1 MNVKRKFTAFAAAF
15 LLLLFAT
22 PSSAALEFETD
33 TEVRDA
39 TYNTEPTQSLEAGV
53 PDGIPEEMLETEGET
68 TRAQFLTML
77 VNLANPELDTVQST
91 SFPDVPENAYY
102 ALQVS
107 WAKANGIINGTA
119 AGVLEPDTPLT
130 RNEAAVMAARLAKA
144 MGCDAAPL
152 SSRTLLACADAAQVP
167 LYARRAVKWCME
179 NGILTASE
187 KGFGSRITDL
197 LSGQSRR
204 QPWCRPQ
211 NSTQRCKTESMRLQK
226 STVRSV
232 CRLRTL
238 RTAMYQIPLRMERR
252 FAEYQP

>member
-1 MNVKRKFTAFAAAF
+1 M
-15 LLLLFAT
+15 LLLFAT

-119 AGVLEPDTPLT
+119 AGVLEPDTSLT

-152 SSRTLLACADAAQVP
+152 SSRKNSANMPSHGAFLLLHGPLESGQKSEQALSLLAVCGSLNADSVLAP
-167 LYARRAVKWCME
+167 
-179 NGILTASE
+179 
-187 KGFGSRITDL
+187 KGGKNYFSHWLSR
-197 LSGQSRR
+197 
-204 QPWCRPQ
+204 
-211 NSTQRCKTESMRLQK
+211 
-226 STVRSV
+226 
-232 CRLRTL
+232 
-238 RTAMYQIPLRMERR
+238 
-252 FAEYQP
+252 

>member
-187 KGFGSRITDL
+187 KGFEPKGTMNHKEAVDMIL
-197 LSGQSRR
+197 ALGCWLQNLS
-204 QPWCRPQ
+204 
-211 NSTQRCKTESMRLQK
+211 L
-226 STVRSV
+226 
-232 CRLRTL
+232 
-238 RTAMYQIPLRMERR
+238 IHI
-252 FAEYQP
+252 

>member
-91 SFPDVPENAYY
+91 SFPDVPENAY
-102 ALQVS
+102 
-107 WAKANGIINGTA
+107 
-119 AGVLEPDTPLT
+119 
-130 RNEAAVMAARLAKA
+130 
-144 MGCDAAPL
+144 L
-152 SSRTLLACADAAQVP
+152 SL
-167 LYARRAVKWCME
+167 
-179 NGILTASE
+179 IH
-187 KGFGSRITDL
+187 I
-197 LSGQSRR
+197 
-204 QPWCRPQ
+204 
-211 NSTQRCKTESMRLQK
+211 
-226 STVRSV
+226 
-232 CRLRTL
+232 
-238 RTAMYQIPLRMERR
+238 
-252 FAEYQP
+252 

>member
-130 RNEAAVMAARLAKA
+130 RNEAAVMAA
-144 MGCDAAPL
+144 
-152 SSRTLLACADAAQVP
+152 VW
-167 LYARRAVKWCME
+167 RRRWAV
-179 NGILTASE
+179 T
-187 KGFGSRITDL
+187 
-197 LSGQSRR
+197 
-204 QPWCRPQ
+204 
-211 NSTQRCKTESMRLQK
+211 
-226 STVRSV
+226 
-232 CRLRTL
+232 
-238 RTAMYQIPLRMERR
+238 PLRFHPARCLRALTPRR
-252 FAEYQP
+252 SRFTREEL